1 MFLCTLFL
9 WILRV
14 SGKLRKANYAKFL
27 AISDV
32 KVPHGGKFLCFSVLL
47 CPPVSW
53 EEKEFRFY
61 YHYHGF
67 VMVVPDDVY
76 NAALSLW
83 EMWNPFVFPQN
94 EKITTLEFIWK
105 SFCHSCSSEWECR
118 KRTRSGTTTR
128 RRTKTT
134 KTRRNRWS
142 GPCGFTKS
150 SIRSPPRRSKAY
162 RRCPSSFTKKYV
174 MGSKHFLKAF
184 SEVVDALKIRS
195 HHLRFWK
202 PGNKCIFFKILMN

>member
-1 MFLCTLFL
+1 MSL
-9 WILRV
+9 
-14 SGKLRKANYAKFL
+14 
-27 AISDV
+27 
-32 KVPHGGKFLCFSVLL
+32 
-47 CPPVSW
+47 

-67 VMVVPDDVY
+67 VMVAPDDVY

-162 RRCPSSFTKKYV
+162 RRCPSVEDIHLIYEEIRDGLKVFIEGIFRGRRRLENKVAPFTV
-174 MGSKHFLKAF
+174 L
-184 SEVVDALKIRS
+184 EDRE
-195 HHLRFWK
+195 
-202 PGNKCIFFKILMN
+202 